1 MHEFAER
8 ETLPQAPT
16 SQKPTAVQHGLHT
29 PGEALE
35 APVRTAMESRFA
47 VDFSRIRVHADAMA
61 ADSARAMSAKAYTF
75 GHHIAFARGQYAPGT
90 AAGRRLLAHELA
102 HAVQQSR
109 GTAGQA
115 PGSVAG
121 PALEQAAEAAAHEA
135 VLPGRTPLKVAGAA
149 ASGVMRQP
157 DTNSPLRLP
166 AEVVEMPWVG
176 KGENVES
183 SQLGYLRD
191 SRLFWQ
197 RWRDHYGGGGAL
209 SPSNL
214 EAIAKGR
221 SPIVDDVWVSRYP
234 QHAAYKGQILE
245 HHHVGQGSLASPVP
259 HDLHAAHSVLHP
271 KRQTVGA
278 PNRPTKAM
286 KPQPNRLKTEADVA
300 RHTASGKIRGEG
312 VTPTAPPEVAAVPP
326 SSGAAVPPAAG
337 QPKVE
342 LSQPLT
348 HGPEPG
354 ATPRAAPG
362 PPAGELAEAVPRTE
376 PVIPLRAAKGVASG
390 VRGGG
395 LTQAIEGVAGRMMS
409 VLSVV
414 DVILMYRK
422 GAWETPVGTMV
433 FDERKYFGYLMQRY
447 YGLDVAKME
456 GKIIEEN
463 GEKFIIIDGLPQEW
477 DEVHKKARPLRPRS
491 DREITA

>member
-8 ETLPQAPT
+8 ETRPLPPAPT
-16 SQKPTAVQHGLHT
+16 SQKPAAVQHGLRT

-35 APVRTAMESRFA
+35 LAVRTAMETRFG
-47 VDFSRIRVHADAMA
+47 VNFSRIRVHADATA
-61 ADSARAMSAKAYTF
+61 SESAQAMSAKAYTF

-109 GTAGQA
+109 GMGGQA
-115 PGSVAG
+115 PGS
-121 PALEQAAEAAAHEA
+121 PAAPGLERGADAAAREA
-135 VLPGRTPLKVAGAA
+135 ELPGGAPVKVAGAA
-149 ASGVMRQP
+149 SPGVMRQP
-157 DTNSPLRLP
+157 AANNPLLLP

-176 KGENVES
+176 KGEGTTS

-191 SRLFWQ
+191 RQLFWQ
-197 RWRDHYGGGGAL
+197 RWRDHYGAGGAL

-234 QHAAYKGQILE
+234 QHAAYKGQVLE
-245 HHHVGQGSLASPVP
+245 HHHVGQGPLATPVP
-259 HDLHAAHSVLHP
+259 HDLHAAYSVLHP

-278 PNRPTKAM
+278 PNRPTKALG
-286 KPQPNRLKTEADVA
+286 PQPDRPKTEADVA
-300 RHTASGKIRGEG
+300 RHTASGKIPGEG
-312 VTPTAPPEVAAVPP
+312 VTGTTPPEVPAIPP
-326 SSGAAVPPAAG
+326 SSPAAIAPTAE

-342 LSQPLT
+342 LPQALKQVTES
-348 HGPEPG
+348 G
-354 ATPRAAPG
+354 ATPG
-362 PPAGELAEAVPRTE
+362 VEAVPRTE
-376 PVIPLRAAKGVASG
+376 PVIPLRAPKGIASG

-395 LTQAIEGVAGRMMS
+395 LTQAVEGFAGRMMA
-409 VLSVV
+409 VASVV

-422 GAWETPVGTMV
+422 GAWETPVGTWV
-433 FDERKYFGYLMQRY
+433 IDERKYFKYLMQRY
-447 YGLDVAKME
+447 YGLDVDKLE

-477 DEVHKKARPLRPRS
+477 DEVNKKARPLRPRS
-491 DREITA
+491 PVVDPGKMA